1 LNLERRG
8 SCGDGMKMRGWCMVL
23 RIIIN
28 RFNKESANLNVQKPK
43 EAVSFG
49 WEKLSK
55 FSISNFSA
63 LLFFVFL
70 PFVD

>member
-1 LNLERRG
+1 
-8 SCGDGMKMRGWCMVL
+8 MVL
-23 RIIIN
+23 TIIIN
-28 RFNKESANLNVQKPK
+28 RFNKESGNLNVQKPK

-63 LLFFVFL
+63 LLFSVFCFFTL
-70 PFVD
+70 CGLIYFALIARNTLAPA